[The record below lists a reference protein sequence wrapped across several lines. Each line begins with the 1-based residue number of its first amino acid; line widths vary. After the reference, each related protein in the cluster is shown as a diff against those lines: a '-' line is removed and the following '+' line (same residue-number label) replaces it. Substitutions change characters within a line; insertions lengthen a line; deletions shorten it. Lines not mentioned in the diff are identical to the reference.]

1 MIADN
6 CSLITVHCLLF
17 TVMNSIALNI
27 PKLDAEGFKQLC
39 LVNEDL
45 RFERASTGEVIIMP
59 LRYPFTSSQNSA
71 IIGQLGVWIEKTVL
85 GIGFDSSTGF
95 TLPNGAVYSPD
106 ASWVSNQKWDG
117 LTQQQREEEF
127 SPLAPDFVVELRSSS
142 DSLKKLQNKMAEYIE
157 NGVRLGWLIDLK
169 NKTIEIYQQAKE
181 VEILESPQTVSGKD
195 VLPGFELNLN
205 KIW

>member
-1 MIADN
+1 
-6 CSLITVHCLLF
+6 
-17 TVMNSIALNI
+17 MNSIALNI

-39 LVNEDL
+39 LANKDL
-45 RFERASTGEVIIMP
+45 QLERASTGEVIIMP
-59 LRYPFTSSQNSA
+59 LRYPLTGSQNSA
-71 IIGQLGVWIEKTVL
+71 IIAQLAIWIEKTGL

-95 TLPNGAVYSPD
+95 TLPSGAVYSPD
-106 ASWVSNQKWDG
+106 ASWVSNEKWDA

-142 DSLKKLQNKMAEYIE
+142 DSLKKLQKKMAEYIE
-157 NGVRLGWLIDLK
+157 NGVHLGWLIDPK
-169 NKTIEIYQQAKE
+169 NKTIEIYQQAKQ
-181 VEILESPQTVSGKD
+181 VEIVESPQTVSDED